1 MASSS
6 NISIPP
12 LSLSITPKITDI
24 KRLEPV
30 KLPKEKFLKLMK
42 DSISPERP
50 KKLKKLNF

>member
-30 KLPKEKFLKLMK
+30 KLPKEKF
-42 DSISPERP
+42 
-50 KKLKKLNF
+50 